1 MHAKKTLKI
10 YMQLAYLTGLLYQ
23 YLTHAQNHITRP
35 VASLHAKVLPIPRS
49 CYVCFSADNYM
60 VLSKNESLD
69 IY

>member
-35 VASLHAKVLPIPRS
+35 VASLHA
-49 CYVCFSADNYM
+49 
-60 VLSKNESLD
+60 
-69 IY
+69 